1 MTVHGQVGILAD
13 VAVCKRWPVYLPEIS
28 GLNQFSEF
36 LRILLHSFRNL
47 LPIIVVVS
55 FFQLVIVRQV
65 PDDLASM
72 AFGLL
77 VVVFGVALFLQGL
90 ELGIFPIGKN
100 LSNEFA
106 KKGSLP
112 LLMLF
117 GFCMGF
123 SAVVA
128 EPALIAVA
136 SQAELISLGRIDGL
150 TLRLLVALSVGLV
163 VALGVV
169 RTILGHSLHWYMIIG
184 YLVVVSVT
192 FFAPEE
198 IVGLAYDSGGVTT
211 NIVTVPL
218 IASLGIGLAV
228 SIRGRNALAH
238 GFGLVALAVMVP
250 MISVQIY
257 GIVVYS
263 FADASAAVALVTELA
278 PAAVQ
283 APVPVPVAAIV
294 DSGFSAALMG
304 MFVDLLTMFRD
315 VAPIIAVILFFQYLV
330 IRKHIAHIHKVMGGF
345 VLVIVGLYAFVVGL
359 KLGLFPIGRNMAEQ
373 LIGLDTLLYI
383 YLFAFSIGFATTM
396 AEPAL
401 IAIGQKAE
409 EAGKG
414 KLNGNRIRML
424 VAFGVAVGITIGVHR
439 IITGDSIHYYIMGG
453 YALVIALTWFAPKYI
468 VPLAFDLGGVTTSE
482 VTVPLVTALG
492 IGLAT
497 HIEGRNVLIDG
508 FGLIAF
514 ASIFPIVTV
523 MLYAIMVERYGRLKG
538 ETP

>member
-1 MTVHGQVGILAD
+1 MNQLKDFLHIL
-13 VAVCKRWPVYLPEIS
+13 S
-28 GLNQFSEF
+28 
-36 LRILLHSFRNL
+36 HSFRNL

-55 FFQLVIVRQV
+55 FFQLIIMRQV
-65 PDDLASM
+65 PDDVWSM
-72 AFGLL
+72 ALGLL

-112 LLMLF
+112 LLMAF
-117 GFCMGF
+117 GFCLGF

-136 SQAELISLGRIDGL
+136 SQAELISEGRVNGF
-150 TLRLLVALSVGLV
+150 TLRMLVALSVGAV

-184 YLVVVSVT
+184 YLLVVAVT

-218 IASLGIGLAV
+218 IAALGIGLAV

-250 MISVQIY
+250 MISVQVY
-257 GIVVYS
+257 GIFVYS
-263 FADASAAVALVTELA
+263 FGETGVVTHAVAETISDV
-278 PAAVQ
+278 AV
-283 APVPVPVAAIV
+283 VEVEVAAATV
-294 DSGFSAALMG
+294 GSVLFG
-304 MFVDLLTMFRD
+304 MLSDLLLMFRD
-315 VAPIIAVILFFQYLV
+315 VLPIIAAILFFQYAV
-330 IRKHIAHIHKVMGGF
+330 IRKRIAHLHKVVGGF

-359 KLGLFPIGRNMAEQ
+359 KLGLFPIGQSMAAQ
-373 LIGLDTLLYI
+373 LIALDRVVYI

-414 KLNGNRIRML
+414 KLDGNRIRIL
-424 VAFGVAVGITIGVHR
+424 VAIGVAIGITIGVHR
-439 IITGDSIHYYIMGG
+439 IITGDSIHYYIMAG
-453 YALVIALTWFAPKYI
+453 YTLVILLTALAPKYI

-523 MLYAIMVERYGRLKG
+523 MLYALYAERVTRQGAI
-538 ETP
+538 T

>member
-1 MTVHGQVGILAD
+1 MNGLKEFFHIL
-13 VAVCKRWPVYLPEIS
+13 
-28 GLNQFSEF
+28 Q
-36 LRILLHSFRNL
+36 HSFRNL
-47 LPIIVVVS
+47 LPIVVVVA
-55 FFQLVIVRQV
+55 FFQAVVLRAV
-65 PDDLASM
+65 PDGLSSM
-72 AFGLL
+72 VVGLL
-77 VVVFGVALFLQGL
+77 VVVLGVALFLQGL

-100 LSNEFA
+100 LSNSFA
-106 KKGSLP
+106 RRGSLP
-112 LLMLF
+112 LLMAF
-117 GFCMGF
+117 GFCLGF
-123 SAVVA
+123 SAVIA

-136 SQAELISLGRIDGL
+136 SQAEMISEGRVDAF
-150 TLRLLVALSVGLV
+150 TLRVLVALSVGAV

-169 RTILGHSLHWYMIIG
+169 RTILGHSLHWYMIVG
-184 YLVVVSVT
+184 YLLVVLVT

-218 IASLGIGLAV
+218 IAALGIGLAV

-250 MISVQIY
+250 MISVQLY

-263 FADASAAVALVTELA
+263 FGDAPDPAVMAAAAAATGHAGAERVGLLGTALHML
-278 PAAVQ
+278 
-283 APVPVPVAAIV
+283 
-294 DSGFSAALMG
+294 
-304 MFVDLLTMFRD
+304 VDLLTMFRD
-315 VAPIIAVILFFQYLV
+315 VAPIILVILFFQYAV
-330 IRKHIAHIHKVMGGF
+330 IRKPIAHLHKVIGGF
-345 VLVIVGLYAFVVGL
+345 VMVIVGLYAFVIGL
-359 KLGLFPIGRNMAEQ
+359 KLGLFPVGRSMAEQ
-373 LIGLDTLLYI
+373 LVTLDTFLWV

-414 KLNGNRIRML
+414 RLNANHIRIL
-424 VAFGVAVGITIGVHR
+424 VAIGVAIGITIGVHR

-453 YALVIALTWFAPKYI
+453 YALVILLTWLAPKYI

-497 HIEGRNVLIDG
+497 HIEGRSVLIDG

-523 MLYAIMVERYGRLKG
+523 MLYALYAERFKPTG
-538 ETP
+538 ETS